1 MVLGIF
7 TGLLVLLFVNVV
19 QAAGRGP
26 EPALIDAGKK
36 GIVAAQLLLGSQYLI
51 GIHAPQDFKA
61 AHSWYGKA
69 ANQWDPKAQTVLGL
83 LHLIGTSL
91 QEDAAR
97 AATWFQLAALHRGPA
112 RHSYR
117 WQRSMPRAKVSLR
130 ILSKPTCGTASPS
143 RTLQEGD
150 SLTEAVHLS
159 NVLAGKMSN
168 EDLYEAKTRTRGV
181 RAFAVR

>member
-97 AATWFQLAALHRGPA
+97 AATWFQLAALQGSGEAQLSLATLYAAGKGVAKDPVEAHMWYSIAIANPA
-112 RHSYR
+112 RGR
-117 WQRSMPRAKVSLR
+117 
-130 ILSKPTCGTASPS
+130 
-143 RTLQEGD
+143 
-150 SLTEAVHLS
+150 
-159 NVLAGKMSN
+159 
-168 EDLYEAKTRTRGV
+168 
-181 RAFAVR
+181 

>member
-69 ANQWDPKAQTVLGL
+69 ANQGDPKAQTVLGL
-83 LHLIGTSL
+83 LHLIGTSV
-91 QEDAAR
+91 QADAAR
-97 AATWFQLAALHRGPA
+97 AATWFQLAALQGSGEAQLSLATLYAEGKGVAKDPVEAHMWYSIAIANPA
-112 RHSYR
+112 RGR
-117 WQRSMPRAKVSLR
+117 
-130 ILSKPTCGTASPS
+130 
-143 RTLQEGD
+143 
-150 SLTEAVHLS
+150 
-159 NVLAGKMSN
+159 
-168 EDLYEAKTRTRGV
+168 
-181 RAFAVR
+181 